1 MKIELIIITS
11 IVGFSIL
18 STGCASKKCVG
29 KEAHEGLMN
38 ALMCNYDLNIQELTL
53 KLDEKTLERNR
64 LFNNFQRLIA
74 KVTNKK
80 GVINQLD
87 QEIKTV
93 DGDLTAINQL
103 VQKMNNNSSNTSA
116 ITIVKLKQKLKKL
129 NMDILNKSTFFDL
142 EDAEFTK
149 NELLT
154 KDDLSNEKYA
164 RAYIENTSNEKYA
177 KAYNENTSN
186 EKYAKAYNE
195 NTSKEKYAKAYKEN
209 IAKER
214 FAKAYNED
222 IEKNREIKVAL
233 ANKIKNLSDSI
244 NSSNIKESK
253 ATLASILKDA
263 QRYNNSLKSS

>member
-186 EKYAKAYNE
+186 EKYAKAY
-195 NTSKEKYAKAYKEN
+195 KEN

>member
-1 MKIELIIITS
+1 MKTELTIIATIL
-11 IVGFSIL
+11 GFSIL
-18 STGCASKKCVG
+18 STGCSSKKCIG
-29 KEAHEGLMN
+29 KGSHDGLIN
-38 ALMCNYDLNIQELTL
+38 ALTCNYDLNIQELTL

-64 LFNNFQRLIA
+64 LFNDFQRLIA
-74 KVTNKK
+74 KVTNKN
-80 GVINQLD
+80 GAISQLD

-93 DGDLTAINQL
+93 DGDLTSINQL
-103 VQKMNNNSSNTSA
+103 VQTMNKNSSTTSA
-116 ITIVKLKQKLKKL
+116 ISILKLKQKLKKL

-164 RAYIENTSNEKYA
+164 KAYIENASNEKYA

-186 EKYAKAYNE
+186 EQF
-195 NTSKEKYAKAYKEN
+195 AKAYKEN
-209 IAKER
+209 VAKER

-233 ANKIKNLSDSI
+233 SNKIKSLSNSI

-253 ATLASILKDA
+253 ASLASILKDA